1 MRDSQTKN
9 LFEEP
14 KELAPQGASVSVREL
29 KAELNELEADA
40 NQKVRKLKLT
50 RSAYEDRW
58 DELLPVL
65 DKIQTLLSERG
76 LNYKRGN
83 PDRMLTWTQW
93 WRNFRSTHKLEV
105 GFRHIQKKLKKL
117 REHRNK
123 SASETRRSPAEKR
136 AQHVAKEFGSELMR
150 AVKQGESL
158 ADALDKALRV
168 TLPSRTLK
176 QLVRLLASRR
186 IGPSGSRNDR
196 LSGSAS
202 DAVKLAG

>member
-1 MRDSQTKN
+1 MECTLRDSQTKN

-14 KELAPQGASVSVREL
+14 EELAPQGASVSARAL

-50 RSAYEDRW
+50 RNAYEDRW

-76 LNYKRGN
+76 LNQKRGN

-105 GFRHIQKKLKKL
+105 
-117 REHRNK
+117 
-123 SASETRRSPAEKR
+123 
-136 AQHVAKEFGSELMR
+136 
-150 AVKQGESL
+150 
-158 ADALDKALRV
+158 
-168 TLPSRTLK
+168 
-176 QLVRLLASRR
+176 
-186 IGPSGSRNDR
+186 
-196 LSGSAS
+196 
-202 DAVKLAG
+202 